1 MSSVGRAI
9 WTPSPLILVG
19 RLRWS
24 LAHDSHPDGP
34 DLHHDGLALVVGCE
48 FELES
53 TFPIAAVMQ
62 VAPCPDSRVQ
72 MHFERWD
79 IGSEHHSY
87 TDLYG
92 NRCA

>member
-1 MSSVGRAI
+1 M
-9 WTPSPLILVG
+9 TLTQT
-19 RLRWS
+19 
-24 LAHDSHPDGP
+24 GP
-34 DLHHDGLALVVGCE
+34 DLHHDGLALVFGCE

-53 TFPIAAVMQ
+53 TFPVAAVMQ